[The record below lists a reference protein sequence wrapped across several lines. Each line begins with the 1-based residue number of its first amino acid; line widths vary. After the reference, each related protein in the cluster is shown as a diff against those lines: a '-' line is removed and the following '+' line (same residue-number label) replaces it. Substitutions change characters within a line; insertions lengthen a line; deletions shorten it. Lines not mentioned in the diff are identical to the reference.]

1 MMHAHGSGANNA
13 YASAKDIHAIFQ
25 SLKTIQSLKKK
36 FIKTDVY
43 IVSAWM
49 LVLIMNIK
57 IDVFVFY
64 MLFIPYISDPI

>member
-1 MMHAHGSGANNA
+1 MTHAHGSGANDA
-13 YASAKDIHAIFQ
+13 YASAKKAHAIFQ

-36 FIKTDVY
+36 IIKMDIY
-43 IVSAWM
+43 ILSAWM